1 MSGTPL
7 SPPGPEPVVPP
18 ATGAAELALREEI
31 AQLQD
36 AVRSQRAI
44 GMAVGLLSARYSCST
59 EQAWRSL
66 VRISQDSNVKVRA
79 VARVLVAVHD
89 GSADSADRALLD
101 AFVAHLPASRW
112 PPRSSGVD
120 DQAP

>member
-1 MSGTPL
+1 MREVTMSGA
-7 SPPGPEPVVPP
+7 PPFPDP
-18 ATGAAELALREEI
+18 ALREEI

-36 AVRSQRAI
+36 AVQSQRSI
-44 GMAVGLLSARYSCST
+44 GMAIGLLSARYECST

-66 VRISQDSNVKVRA
+66 LRISQDSNTKVRT
-79 VARVLVAVHD
+79 VARVLVATHD
-89 GSADSADRALLD
+89 GSSDATDQALLD

-112 PPRSSGVD
+112 PLRRITGE